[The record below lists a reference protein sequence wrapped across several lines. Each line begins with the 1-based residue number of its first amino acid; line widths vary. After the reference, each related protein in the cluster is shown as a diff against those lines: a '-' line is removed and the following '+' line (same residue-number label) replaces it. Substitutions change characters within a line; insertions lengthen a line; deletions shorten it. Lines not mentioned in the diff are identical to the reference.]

1 MLVLGEVDQAQEGIN
16 WPVLYKVHFRM
27 IKLNKLCLEE
37 GTETMEYSSIVVCTL
52 SSRLSRS
59 EQSEPVVCNV
69 FVLNVTHGVVCHV
82 HAVNLASGGV
92 CTVHVVTQQAVCGV
106 LKLTYRVVCSAYVI
120 N

>member
-1 MLVLGEVDQAQEGIN
+1 MDREHGIFQ
-16 WPVLYKVHFRM
+16 H
-27 IKLNKLCLEE
+27 C
-37 GTETMEYSSIVVCTL
+37 TVCTL
-52 SSRLSRS
+52 SSGLSRS

-82 HAVNLASGGV
+82 HAVNLASGAV
-92 CTVHVVTQQAVCGV
+92 CTVHVITQQAVCRV